1 MADEAIEALLLVV
14 AALEKLDVK
23 YVVGG
28 SYASSAH
35 GDARSTND
43 IDILAAISVKQ
54 GRALAAELKDKFYA
68 DELAIEH
75 AIKAKQHFNVIDTD
89 TMFKVDI
96 FPSKRTEFEKQ
107 QLERRQI
114 AIIDPDRKATAFVA
128 TAEDTILAKLA
139 WYRLGGEVSDQQWR
153 DILGVLKRQRNRLD
167 FEYLRRWADDLKV
180 SDLLIEAFADAEI
193 GG

>member
-1 MADEAIEALLLVV
+1 MGDEAIEALLAVA
-14 AALEKLDVK
+14 AALEKLDIK

-35 GDARSTND
+35 GDPRSTND

-54 GRALAAELKDKFYA
+54 ARALAAELKDKFYA

-75 AIKAKQHFNVIDTD
+75 AIQAKRHFNVIDTE

-114 AIIDPDRKATAFVA
+114 AIIDPERNATAFVA

-139 WYRLGGEVSDQQWR
+139 WYRLGGEVSELQWR
-153 DILGVLKRQRNRLD
+153 DILGVLKRQRKKLD
-167 FEYLRRWADDLKV
+167 FEYLRRWAADLEV
-180 SDLLIEAFADAEI
+180 SDLLNEAFADAEI
-193 GG
+193 G

>member
-54 GRALAAELKDKFYA
+54 ARALAAELKDKFYA

-75 AIKAKQHFNVIDTD
+75 AVKAKQHFNVIDTD

-107 QLERRQI
+107 ELERRQI

>member
-1 MADEAIEALLLVV
+1 MADEAIEAFMAVV
-14 AALEKLDVK
+14 EALEKLDIK

-35 GDARSTND
+35 GDTRSTND

-68 DELAIEH
+68 DELAIEN

-107 QLERRQI
+107 QLERRQL
-114 AIIDPDRKATAFVA
+114 ATIDPDREATAFVA

-167 FEYLRRWADDLKV
+167 FDYLRHWADDLQV
-180 SDLLIEAFADAEI
+180 SDLLGEAFADAEI
-193 GG
+193 S

>member
-1 MADEAIEALLLVV
+1 MADDAIETLLVV
-14 AALEKLDVK
+14 IAALEKLDIR

-180 SDLLIEAFADAEI
+180 ADLLIDAFADAEI

>member
-43 IDILAAISVKQ
+43 IDILAAISVNQ
-54 GRALAAELKDKFYA
+54 ARALAAELKDKFYA

-75 AIKAKQHFNVIDTD
+75 AVKAKQHFNVIDTD

-107 QLERRQI
+107 ELERRQI

>member
-1 MADEAIEALLLVV
+1 MADEAIEALLVVV
-14 AALEKLDVK
+14 AALEKLDIK

-35 GDARSTND
+35 GDTRSTND

-68 DELAIEH
+68 DDLAIEH

-96 FPSKRTEFEKQ
+96 FPSKRTEFEMQ

-114 AIIDPDRKATAFVA
+114 AIIDPDREATAFVA

-139 WYRLGGEVSDQQWR
+139 WYRLGGEVSEQQWR
-153 DILGVLKRQRNRLD
+153 DILGVLKRQRGRLD
-167 FEYLRRWADDLKV
+167 VEYLKRWADDLKV
-180 SDLLIEAFADAEI
+180 SDLLIDAIADADI
-193 GG
+193 GR

>member
-1 MADEAIEALLLVV
+1 MDDAIEALLVVV
-14 AALEKLDVK
+14 AALEKLDIK

-35 GDARSTND
+35 GDTRSTND

-54 GRALAAELKDKFYA
+54 GRALAAELKNKFYA

-107 QLERRQI
+107 QLERRQV
-114 AIIDPDRKATAFVA
+114 AIIDPDRDATAFVA

-139 WYRLGGEVSDQQWR
+139 WYRLGGEVSEQQWR
-153 DILGVLKRQRNRLD
+153 DILGVLKRQRKRLD
-167 FEYLRRWADDLKV
+167 FEYLRLWADDLKV
-180 SDLLIEAFADAEI
+180 SDLLIEAFADAKI

>member
-1 MADEAIEALLLVV
+1 MADEAIEALLVVV
-14 AALEKLDVK
+14 AALEKLDIK

-35 GDARSTND
+35 GDTRSTND

-114 AIIDPDRKATAFVA
+114 AIIDPEREATAFVA

-139 WYRLGGEVSDQQWR
+139 WYRLGGEVSDLQWR
-153 DILGVLKRQRNRLD
+153 DILGVLKRQRKRLD
-167 FEYLRRWADDLKV
+167 FEYLRHWADDLKV
-180 SDLLIEAFADAEI
+180 SDLLTEAFAEAEI
-193 GG
+193 GS